1 MIEAARGEGE
11 GGLAGRSD
19 RLKRDPHTADSR
31 DPGSGPKDGG
41 TAVQLFRLVKF
52 EHSVF
57 ALPFVL
63 AGAFLAAG
71 GVPSAWSLAWIVAA
85 AVGARNFA
93 FALNRLA
100 DKDFDAK
107 NPRTRDRL
115 AFRYIVEGKGI
126 WVFMAVSLA
135 LFLVSAGLLNRLT
148 LWLSPVVVGIIVFY
162 SYAKRWT
169 WSCHLFLGSVH
180 GCAAAGAWIAVRG
193 DLTAVPLWLALG
205 ATTWVAGFDLIYACL
220 DFDFDRAEGLRSVPA
235 RFGVP
240 RALWLSGGLHFVT
253 VLSLF
258 MAGWSG
264 QLGAIYW
271 LSWLLGTVLLGY
283 EHVVVRPSDF
293 SRVDLS
299 FFQLNAWFSVIVGM
313 GAVADVLWRS
323 YG

>member
-1 MIEAARGEGE
+1 MIRAAQGELGN
-11 GGLAGRSD
+11 GRAEKDVKS
-19 RLKRDPHTADSR
+19 ADSSSA
-31 DPGSGPKDGG
+31 GSGPEGGG
-41 TAVQLFRLVKF
+41 TAVQLLRLVKF

-71 GVPSAWSLAWIVAA
+71 GVPSAWSLVWIVAA

-100 DKDFDAK
+100 DKDLDAK
-107 NPRTRDRL
+107 NPRTRGRL
-115 AFRYIVEGKGI
+115 AFRYILEGKGI
-126 WVFMAVSLA
+126 WVFMAVSLG
-135 LFLVSAGLLNRLT
+135 LFLTAAGLLNRLT
-148 LWLSPVVVGIIVFY
+148 LLLSPVVVGIIVLY

-205 ATTWVAGFDLIYACL
+205 ATAWVAGFDLIYACL
-220 DFDFDRAEGLRSVPA
+220 DLDFDRAEGLRSIPA
-235 RFGVP
+235 RFGVS
-240 RALWLSGGLHFVT
+240 RALWWSGGLHGVT
-253 VLSLF
+253 VLSFF
-258 MAGWSG
+258 MAGWAG
-264 QLGAIYW
+264 QLGGLYW

-283 EHVVVRPSDF
+283 EHFLVRPGDF

-299 FFQLNAWFSVIVGM
+299 FFHLNAWFSVIVGL

-323 YG
+323 SG